1 MIEIVYG
8 LLKVIVGNSCRE
20 ESICYQILEL
30 LTLIDLFPY
39 WNICFLNH
47 IIAELYFI
55 LLKQTQRHLSVRNC

>member
-39 WNICFLNH
+39 W
-47 IIAELYFI
+47 E
-55 LLKQTQRHLSVRNC
+55 QTG